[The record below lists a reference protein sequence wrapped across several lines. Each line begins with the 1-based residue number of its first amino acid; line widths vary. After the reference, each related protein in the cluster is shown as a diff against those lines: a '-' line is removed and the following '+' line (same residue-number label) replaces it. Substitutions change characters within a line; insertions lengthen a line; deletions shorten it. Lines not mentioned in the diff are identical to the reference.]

1 KNNLAQIELA
11 RGALDEASADFTA
24 ALNRWSSIG
33 YAAGMALARTG
44 LGITAVRRDDPET
57 GRQDLQRAL
66 EEWRQ
71 LGSRTYQSETERYL
85 AEAFLPTDAG
95 TALEWAQRAVATA
108 RAVQA
113 IDQEGVALQVL
124 GTVQASRGAIAESL
138 TALKRSREIL
148 QGTSER
154 QELGRTLAMLARG
167 YRALP
172 PGDSRR
178 SEVEALVEEAAT
190 IFRELGA
197 ELDLRRLE
205 AG

>member
-1 KNNLAQIELA
+1 MLGRERFLT
-11 RGALDEASADFTA
+11 RRHFFGRAS
-24 ALNRWSSIG
+24 
-33 YAAGMALARTG
+33 TG
-44 LGITAVRRDDPET
+44 LGIAAVRRGDPET

-113 IDQEGVALQVL
+113 IDQEGIALQVL
-124 GTVQASRGAIAESL
+124 GTVQASRGEIADSL
-138 TALKRSREIL
+138 TALERSREIL
-148 QGTSER
+148 RGTSER
-154 QELGRTLAMLARG
+154 QELGRTLATLARG

-172 PGDSRR
+172 AGDSRR
-178 SEVEALVEEAAT
+178 SEVEALVGEAAT